1 MGRGRASLMLG
12 APLLVFLALPVCVLV
27 ARTPFHAVVS
37 ELASVETRSAIAVS
51 VVTSAISL
59 ALTVAMG
66 TPLAYW
72 LSLPRAARARGVAV
86 AEALVDLP
94 TVLPP
99 AVAGVA
105 LLFLLGRSGAAG
117 GILDRVGL
125 GVAFT
130 PAAVVLA
137 QVFVA
142 APYYVRSARAGFEAV
157 AVDVREAAAL
167 DGARGVTF
175 AWRVLVP
182 AAAPSLAAGAAMSW
196 SRAIGEFGATVIFAG
211 NLPGSTQTVPLA
223 IYLGLEQGTDRPLIL
238 ATVMIA
244 ISLATLGGLRLLGG
258 RVAR

>member
-72 LSLPRAARARGVAV
+72 LSLPRPARARGIAV

-99 AVAGVA
+99 AVA
-105 LLFLLGRSGAAG
+105 
-117 GILDRVGL
+117 

-157 AVDVREAAAL
+157 AVEVREAAAL

>member
-12 APLLVFLALPVCVLV
+12 LPLLVFLAVPVCVLV
-27 ARTPFHAVVS
+27 ARTPLHAVVT

-51 VVTSAISL
+51 VVTSAVSL

-72 LSLPRAARARGVAV
+72 LSLPQTSRARAV

-105 LLFLLGRSGAAG
+105 LLFFLGRSGATG
-117 GILDRVGL
+117 VVLERMGL

-142 APYYVRSARAGFEAV
+142 APYYVRAARAGFEGV
-157 AVDVREAAAL
+157 AVEVREAAAL

-196 SRAIGEFGATVIFAG
+196 CRAIGEFGATMIFAG

-223 IYLGLEQGTDRPLIL
+223 IYLGLEEGTERPLIL

-244 ISLATLGGLRLLGG
+244 ISLVTLGGLRLLGG
-258 RVAR
+258 RGAG